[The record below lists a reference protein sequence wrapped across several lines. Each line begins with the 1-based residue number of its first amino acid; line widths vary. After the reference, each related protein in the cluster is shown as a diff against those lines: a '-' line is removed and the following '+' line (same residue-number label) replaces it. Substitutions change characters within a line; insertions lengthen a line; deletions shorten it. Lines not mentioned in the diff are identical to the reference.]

1 MKILLLGATGLLGH
15 NVLERLI
22 ASDHHVVVLVRRPD
36 AIRLPQ
42 GGWQTIVGS
51 PLDYETLCRAA
62 AGCDAVINC
71 TGTTDMS
78 LRRLDDYLPVN
89 RDLPAMLVRLMEEQ
103 GIGILV
109 HTSTANTIGY
119 GTATHP
125 ADESTPMQQP
135 FQDSFYAQSKILGE
149 QVVIDAAQRHPDWH
163 AVVLNPGFMLG
174 PYDVKPSSGRML
186 LAAYRRPLMFA
197 PCGGK
202 AFVSVQDVAEAAV
215 NALTLGAN
223 GGRYLVTNN
232 SGCITIRE
240 LYRLQ
245 ADLCD
250 YRQRVLTLPTWLMS
264 LAGRVGDL
272 LRAVGIRTEL
282 STCNIRQLRVCEY
295 YDNSLGRSALHY
307 SETPIAQAVS
317 DFHQWRNKTDKI

>member
-1 MKILLLGATGLLGH
+1 
-15 NVLERLI
+15 
-22 ASDHHVVVLVRRPD
+22 
-36 AIRLPQ
+36 
-42 GGWQTIVGS
+42 
-51 PLDYETLCRAA
+51 
-62 AGCDAVINC
+62 
-71 TGTTDMS
+71 
-78 LRRLDDYLPVN
+78 
-89 RDLPAMLVRLMEEQ
+89 
-103 GIGILV
+103 
-109 HTSTANTIGY
+109 
-119 GTATHP
+119 
-125 ADESTPMQQP
+125 
-135 FQDSFYAQSKILGE
+135 
-149 QVVIDAAQRHPDWH
+149 
-163 AVVLNPGFMLG
+163 
-174 PYDVKPSSGRML
+174 
-186 LAAYRRPLMFA
+186 MFA